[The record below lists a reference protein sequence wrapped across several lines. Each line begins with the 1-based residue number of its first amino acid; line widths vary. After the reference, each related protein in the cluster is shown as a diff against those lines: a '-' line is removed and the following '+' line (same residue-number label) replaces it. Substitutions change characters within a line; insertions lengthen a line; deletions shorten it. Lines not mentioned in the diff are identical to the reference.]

1 MRDIASLQELGALV
15 GTEVAQSRWFPLP
28 QERIN
33 AFADA
38 TDDHQWIHVDPERCR
53 RESPF
58 GVPVAHGFLTLSLLP
73 AMLESA
79 LRIHGLRL
87 TINYGV
93 NRMRFPAPVPVD
105 SRLRGRFLLQS
116 YEPIDGGAQIVWQV
130 TVERE
135 GGAKPVCVAEFVL
148 RLYT

>member
-1 MRDIASLQELGALV
+1 MRDIASLQDLGALV
-15 GTEVAQSRWFPLP
+15 GTEVAQSRWFDLP
-28 QERIN
+28 QSRIDT
-33 AFADA
+33 FADA

-73 AMLESA
+73 AMLDSA
-79 LRIHGLRL
+79 LRIGGLRL

-93 NRMRFPAPVPVD
+93 NRLRFPAPVPVD
-105 SRLRGRFLLQS
+105 SRVRGRFVLQS
-116 YEPIDGGAQIVWQV
+116 FEPIDGGAQIVWQV

-148 RLYT
+148 RHYS

>member
-1 MRDIASLQELGALV
+1 MREVASLQELGALV
-15 GTEVAQSRWFPLP
+15 GAEVGQSRWFDVP

-33 AFADA
+33 TFADA

-53 RESPF
+53 RDSPF

-79 LRIHGLRL
+79 VRIGGLRL

-93 NRMRFPAPVPVD
+93 NRLRFPAPVPVD
-105 SRLRGRFLLQS
+105 SRVRGRFVLQS
-116 YEPIDGGAQIVWQV
+116 FVSIDGGAQIVWQV

-148 RLYT
+148 RCYT